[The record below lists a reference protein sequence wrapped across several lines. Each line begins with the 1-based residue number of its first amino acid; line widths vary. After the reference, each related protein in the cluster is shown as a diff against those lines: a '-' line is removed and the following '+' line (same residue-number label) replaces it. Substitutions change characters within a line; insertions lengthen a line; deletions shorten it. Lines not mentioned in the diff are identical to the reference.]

1 MPTMHE
7 YAEAQGGRES
17 IAVPEI
23 DGELTLSLVE
33 DMLAQLDS
41 DNATVFSEVY
51 DYLHGNQL
59 APYAP
64 HDASEQIRD
73 MQRRAITNLMPLIV
87 NLPSQVSFV
96 DGYRRGSMEDG
107 PEESGPETVAM
118 AAANRFSPEY
128 KQWQK
133 CRMDGRQSII
143 YRAALTYG
151 HSFVAVE
158 QLDGVKVSVLPT
170 RQTIAYFDDPVN
182 DLRPSVVVTVKRYQT
197 DKTPGLI
204 LAWDDKH
211 RYEIQIG
218 VDGKRKIKSSVP
230 HGFESGCPVIRYTC
244 YVDDEG
250 RTSGV
255 IAPSVQSQD
264 RVNQSAFS
272 TDVTSNFGAFK
283 VRTAAGLQPNF
294 KTDADGEVLLDGG
307 GNPIPEPIAVSQAR
321 MLISDDPNTRFDQL
335 DETPLEGFLRAEEQ
349 SIRNFAALNQFPPH
363 ILLGNISNLSAEALA
378 AAEAQLTRFISFLHV
393 SWGESHEEL
402 FRLLAEALKDAA
414 GAASYGG
421 EVRWRK
427 ITQDSFPAVVDGLG
441 KLVQMVGLPRR
452 AAWALVPGA
461 TSGQLE
467 DWEQLKQDELDEEL
481 MGATSSPGNAA
492 AREYRPQP
500 SHAQLDATSSASTR
514 SVADGSLS

>member
-7 YAEAQGGRES
+7 FVEAQAGRPSFAPPPAAED
-17 IAVPEI
+17 ET
-23 DGELTLSLVE
+23 LKLSLVE

-41 DNATVFSEVY
+41 DNAEVFSEVY
-51 DYLHGNQL
+51 DYLHGDQL

-64 HDASEQIRD
+64 QGTTDQIKD
-73 MQRRAITNLMPLIV
+73 MQKRAITNLMPLIV

-96 DGYRRGSMEDG
+96 DGYRRGTLGDD
-107 PEESGPETVAM
+107 ESAQDTVAD
-118 AAANRFSPEY
+118 AVTKRFSPEY

-133 CRMDGRQSII
+133 CRMDGRQAII

-151 HSFVAVE
+151 HAFVQVD
-158 QLDGVKVSVLPT
+158 QLEGVKVNVLPT

-182 DLRPSVVVTVKRYQT
+182 DLRPKVVVTVKRYQT

-204 LAWDDKH
+204 LAWDDIN
-211 RYEIQIG
+211 RYEIAIG
-218 VDGKRKIKSSVP
+218 VDGKRTFKGDPVP
-230 HGFESGCPVIRYTC
+230 HGFDGCPVIRYTC

-255 IAPSVQSQD
+255 IAGSVQSQD
-264 RVNQSAFS
+264 RVNQSTFS
-272 TDVTSNFGAFK
+272 TDVTSTFGAFK
-283 VRTAAGLQPNF
+283 VRTAAGLTPNF
-294 KTDADGEVLLDGG
+294 KTDANGELLLDNA
-307 GNPIPEPIAVSQAR
+307 GNPIPEPIVVSQAR

-363 ILLGNISNLSAEALA
+363 ILLGNISNLSAEALT
-378 AAEAQLTRFISFLHV
+378 AAEAQLTRFITFLHV

-402 FRLLAEALKDAA
+402 FRLLAEALGDSA
-414 GAASYGG
+414 GKEAFGG

-427 ITQDSFPAVVDGLG
+427 ITQDAFPAVVDGLG
-441 KLVQMVGLPRR
+441 KLVQMVGLPQR
-452 AAWALVPGA
+452 AAWAMVPGVS
-461 TSGQLE
+461 SGQLE
-467 DWEQLKQDELDEEL
+467 DWESLKADEADEAML
-481 MGATSSPGNAA
+481 GLTATPANAA
-492 AREYRPQP
+492 AREYRAQP